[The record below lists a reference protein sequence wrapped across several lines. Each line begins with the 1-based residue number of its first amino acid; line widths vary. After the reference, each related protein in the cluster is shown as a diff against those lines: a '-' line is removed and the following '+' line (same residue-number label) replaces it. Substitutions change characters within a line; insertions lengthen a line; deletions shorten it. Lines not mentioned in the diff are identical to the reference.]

1 MQARAFVQPAAMS
14 PLLAKFLHVRR
25 TELNRTLQ
33 VAGFAIVLGWAMY
46 TAFSAA
52 QSIFLNKSGPQAY
65 PLFFV
70 VLALAVWPMVA
81 VQGWLTRRFGVGRA
95 FRITL
100 AANALA
106 ALAVFAAY
114 VIREDST
121 VAFAAYVVYSV
132 AFELVMLQ
140 FWTFVSQHFNLLE
153 GKRIFPVIAAGS
165 SIGYI
170 LAGVTTTIVAV
181 YATEPLIFVWAFGSI
196 AAAIMSRSL
205 ERTLFRPAFI
215 DDVDEVFADHEAALK
230 THGVVAVLRGA
241 FDYLT
246 GSRLVLAMVLFAF
259 ALQIASRIGD
269 YLVAV
274 LFVQATHNNLQS
286 LTILIG
292 NAWLASYVVQLAV
305 SLFVTPWVLAK
316 LGVKNAIM
324 VLPLFT
330 LIGFTAVAI
339 APILSTSLFLFI
351 VRNGLQTGLDDPA
364 ENVLGGALPAQIGPK
379 LKLLLDNA
387 VLPGAAVVTGVALLV
402 VQRTIAASVEVLA
415 VLGVVMAIAF
425 ILAAL
430 RVRALYVSAIYDR
443 LRTHALSLADFQQA
457 IGRPNPEQIAELQ
470 GYVRSGDDKVRQ
482 FATAALG
489 KSAPETFN
497 SMLPEL
503 LAAPDPMVRRLAL
516 QLAPPNSFTV
526 EQLDAASQDGDS
538 WVRAAAAVAGARRKD
553 RWFQSEEVMRGL
565 WNSSMPDSRPAV
577 VWAAVFVGDR
587 KTIVEAMK
595 DGDPRVRLESLRSFA
610 KLKGDVAGVAGA
622 LIACLR
628 DEDVEVRREALRQA
642 TRWSSPPEEHQAYAE
657 ALADGLASGDRD
669 VRRLAAEAM
678 AAQSP
683 DALALTL
690 PLLAAQDEA
699 AAAIVEALMRSGRP
713 ELFRHARTHLESHLA
728 DALHLA
734 RLSARVAAAARQQA
748 RDDGSNYALLRIG
761 LDDYVRKGIDSG
773 LSAMRALHGK
783 RGFATVERGLASDEA
798 RARGEALETLINFGP
813 GWLAGPLAQLL
824 DPESLDSG
832 SARPL
837 TNAELEALAN
847 HHDKWV
853 KETAEAASHGPGESM
868 KELIALKRVPLFSML
883 TLEQL
888 ASIDRLMVTRHYVK
902 GESIFRKGDV
912 GAELYVVME
921 GEVRIHLDHDGHEVT
936 LARHGPSKVV
946 GEMSV
951 FDDQPRSASAQAVE
965 NTTVRVLRRDRM
977 QAIVHEHPEVLLE
990 FVKYLSQRLRV
1001 MNEQLEAAAP
1011 PVAAPLDHEG
1021 AGTPDV

>member
-1 MQARAFVQPAAMS
+1 MQHQGFVQPASMS

-52 QSIFLNKSGPQAY
+52 QSIFLNKAGPQAY
-65 PLFFV
+65 PLFFI

-81 VQGWLTRRFGVGRA
+81 LQSALTRRFGVGQA

-100 AANALA
+100 AANVVA
-106 ALAVFAAY
+106 ALATYAAY
-114 VIREDST
+114 MWREDST
-121 VAFAAYVVYSV
+121 VSFMAYVVYSV

-140 FWTFVSQHFNLLE
+140 FWSFVSQHFNVLE

-170 LAGVTTTIVAV
+170 LAGITTTIVAV
-181 YATEPLIFVWAFGSI
+181 YATEPLIFVWAFGSL

-215 DDVDEVFADHEAALK
+215 DDADEFLADHQVALK
-230 THGVVAVLRGA
+230 RHGIVATLRGA
-241 FDYLT
+241 IEHMT
-246 GSRLVLAMVLFAF
+246 GSRLVLALVLFAF

-274 LFVQATHNNLQS
+274 LFVQATHNNLQA

-305 SLFVTPWVLAK
+305 SLFVTPLVLAK

-324 VLPLFT
+324 GLPLFT
-330 LIGFTAVAI
+330 LIGFTAVAV
-339 APILSTSLFLFI
+339 APMLSTGLFLFI
-351 VRNGLQTGLDDPA
+351 VRNGLQTGLHDPV
-364 ENVLGGALPAQIGPK
+364 ENVLGSALPAQVGPK

-387 VLPGAAVVTGVALLV
+387 VLPGAAVVTGVGLLV
-402 VQRTIAASVEVLA
+402 VQRTVAGGVVGLA
-415 VLGVVMAIAF
+415 GLGVVMSILF
-425 ILAAL
+425 IFAGL
-430 RVRALYVSAIYDR
+430 RVRSLYVNAIYDR

-457 IGRPNPEQIAELQ
+457 VGRPNPEQIAELQ
-470 GYVRSGDDKVRQ
+470 GYIRTGDDRVRQ

-489 KSAPETFN
+489 KSSPEAFAA
-497 SMLPEL
+497 MVPEL
-503 LAAPDPMVRRLAL
+503 LGAADPVVRRLAL
-516 QLAPPNSFTV
+516 QMAASDSYTDAQLEAAS
-526 EQLDAASQDGDS
+526 LDADG
-538 WVRAAAAVAGARRKD
+538 WVRAAAAVAGATRKD
-553 RWFQSEEVMRGL
+553 GWSRSDELRLAL
-565 WNSSMPDSRPAV
+565 WHSTAV
-577 VWAAVFVGDR
+577 ADRSAAVWAAAFVADSETVIAAMRDR
-587 KTIVEAMK
+587 
-595 DGDPRVRLESLRSFA
+595 DSRVRLESLRSFA
-610 KLKGDVAGVAGA
+610 KMKGEVAGVSGA

-628 DEDVEVRREALRQA
+628 DDDIEVRREALRQA
-642 TRWSSPPEEHQAYAE
+642 IRWTSPPDDHQAYAE

-683 DALALTL
+683 DALLLSL
-690 PLLAAQDEA
+690 PLLAAQDQA
-699 AAAIVEALMRSGRP
+699 AAAVVEALMRSGRP
-713 ELFRHARTHLESHLA
+713 ELFQRAREHLESHLA

-734 RLSARVAAAARQQA
+734 RLSARAAAASERQA
-748 RDDGSNYALLRIG
+748 DGEAYEVLRLG

-783 RGFATVERGLASDEA
+783 RGFATVERGLVSDEA
-798 RARGEALETLINFGP
+798 QARGEALETLINFGP

-837 TNAELEALAN
+837 THAELEGLAN

-853 KETAEAASHGPGESM
+853 KETAEAASEGPGESM
-868 KELIALKRVPLFSML
+868 KELIALKRVPLFSTL

-912 GAELYVVME
+912 GAELYVVLE

-965 NTTVRVLRRDRM
+965 DTTVRVLRRDRM

-990 FVKYLSQRLRV
+990 FVKNLSQRLRV
-1001 MNEQLEAAAP
+1001 MNEQLQSAAADD
-1011 PVAAPLDHEG
+1011 AP
-1021 AGTPDV
+1021 TPSVR

>member
-1 MQARAFVQPAAMS
+1 MQVQGFVRPAAMS

-33 VAGFAIVLGWAMY
+33 VAGFAIVLGWALY

-52 QSIFLNKSGPQAY
+52 QSIFLNKAGPQAY
-65 PLFFV
+65 PLFFI
-70 VLALAVWPMVA
+70 VLALAGWPMIA
-81 VQGWLTRRFGVGRA
+81 LQGVVTRRYGVGRS

-100 AANALA
+100 GANAVA
-106 ALAVFAAY
+106 AIAVYAAY
-114 VIREDST
+114 VIREDSA

-132 AFELVMLQ
+132 AFELVMLT
-140 FWTFVSQHFNLLE
+140 FWSFVSQHFNVLE

-205 ERTLFRPAFI
+205 ERTLFRPAFV
-215 DDVDEVFADHEAALK
+215 DDTDEFLADHEAALK
-230 THGVVAVLRGA
+230 KHGVLTGLKAA
-241 FDYLT
+241 FRYVT
-246 GSRLVLAMVLFAF
+246 GSRLVLALILLAL
-259 ALQIASRIGD
+259 ALQVASRIGD

-292 NAWLASYVVQLAV
+292 NAWLVSYLVQLVV
-305 SLFVTPWVLAK
+305 SLFVTPWVLNK
-316 LGVKNAIM
+316 LGVKNALM
-324 VLPLFT
+324 ALPMFT

-339 APILSTSLFLFI
+339 APVLSTALFLFV
-351 VRNGLQTGLDDPA
+351 VRNGLQTGLDDPV
-364 ENVLGGALPAQIGPK
+364 ENVLGSALPAQVGPK
-379 LKLLLDNA
+379 LKLLLDNG
-387 VLPGAAVVTGVALLV
+387 VLPGAAVVTGVGLLV
-402 VQRTIAASVEVLA
+402 VQRTIAASVETVA
-415 VLGVVMAIAF
+415 MLGVVIGILF

-430 RVRALYVSAIYDR
+430 WVRSLYVTAIYDR

-457 IGRPNPEQIAELQ
+457 LGRSSPEQVAELQ
-470 GYVRSGDDKVRQ
+470 GYIRAGDDKVRQ

-489 KSAPETFN
+489 KASPEAFAAL
-497 SMLPEL
+497 LPDL
-503 LAAPDPMVRRLAL
+503 LTADDPIVRRLAL
-516 QLAPPNSFTV
+516 QMAAPASITL
-526 EQLDAASQDGDS
+526 EQLESAASDTDG
-538 WVRAAAAVAGARRKD
+538 WVRAAAAVAGSNRRWERSDGLLRALWQSSLTED
-553 RWFQSEEVMRGL
+553 R
-565 WNSSMPDSRPAV
+565 AAA
-577 VWAAVFVGDR
+577 VWAASFVGDHE
-587 KTIVEAMK
+587 TIVTAMR
-595 DGDPRVRLESLRSFA
+595 DRDARVRLESIRSFA
-610 KLKGDVAGVAGA
+610 KMKGDVTGIADP

-628 DEDVEVRREALRQA
+628 DDDIEVRREALRQA
-642 TRWSSPPEEHQAYAE
+642 VRWTPPVDQHQAYAE

-690 PLLAAQDEA
+690 PLLAAQDQA
-699 AAAIVEALMRSGRP
+699 AAAVIEALIRSGRP
-713 ELFRHARTHLESHLA
+713 ELFRQARGHLESHLA

-734 RLSARVAAAARQQA
+734 RLSARVARAASQQEGGEA
-748 RDDGSNYALLRIG
+748 AGYALLRIG
-761 LDDYVRKGIDSG
+761 LDDYARKGIDSG

-783 RGFATVERGLASDEA
+783 RGFATVERGLMSDEVQA
-798 RARGEALETLINFGP
+798 RVEALETLINFGP

-853 KETAEAASHGPGESM
+853 KETADAASRGPDDHM
-868 KELIALKRVPLFSML
+868 KELIALKRVPLFSTL

-902 GESIFRKGDV
+902 GESIFRKGEV
-912 GAELYVVME
+912 GAELYVVLE

-951 FDDQPRSASAQAVE
+951 FDDQPRSASAEATQS
-965 NTTVRVLRRDRM
+965 TTVRVLRRDRM

-990 FVKYLSQRLRV
+990 FVKNLSQRLRM
-1001 MNEQLEAAAP
+1001 MNEQLESATADDLPAT
-1011 PVAAPLDHEG
+1011 VG
-1021 AGTPDV
+1021 

>member
-1 MQARAFVQPAAMS
+1 MQARRIVQPAAMS

-52 QSIFLNKSGPQAY
+52 QSIFLNKAGPQAY
-65 PLFFV
+65 PLFFI

-81 VQGWLTRRFGVGRA
+81 LLGALTRRVGVGRA
-95 FRITL
+95 FRINL
-100 AANALA
+100 GANAIM
-106 ALAVFAAY
+106 AVLVYVAY

-132 AFELVMLQ
+132 AFELVMLH
-140 FWTFVSQHFNLLE
+140 FWSFVSQHFNVLE
-153 GKRIFPVIAAGS
+153 SKRIFPVIAAGL

-170 LAGVTTTIVAV
+170 LAGFTTTVVAV
-181 YATEPLIFVWAFGSI
+181 FATEPLIFVWGIGSI

-205 ERTLFRPAFI
+205 ERTLFRPAYI
-215 DDVDEVFADHEAALK
+215 DDVDEFFAEHEAAIK
-230 THGVVAVLRGA
+230 KHGVMAALRAAVN
-241 FDYLT
+241 YVT
-246 GSRLVLAMVLFAF
+246 GSRLVFALVLFTLV
-259 ALQIASRIGD
+259 LQIASRVGD

-274 LFVQATHNNLQS
+274 LFVNATHNNLQS

-292 NAWLASYVVQLAV
+292 DAWLASYVVQLVV
-305 SLFVTPWVLAK
+305 SLFVTPWILNR

-324 VLPLFT
+324 VLPIFT
-330 LIGFTAVAI
+330 LLGFTAVA
-339 APILSTSLFLFI
+339 ASPVLGTALFLFI
-351 VRNGLQTGLDDPA
+351 VRNGLQTGLDDPV
-364 ENVLGGALPAQIGPK
+364 ENVLGNALPAQVGPK

-387 VLPGAAVVTGVALLV
+387 VLPGAAVASGVILLV

-415 VLGVVMAIAF
+415 VIGIGMAVLF

-430 RVRALYVSAIYDR
+430 RVRSLYVTAIYDR

-457 IGRPNPEQIAELQ
+457 LGRPGPEQIAELQ
-470 GYVRSGDDKVRQ
+470 GYIRGGDDKVRP
-482 FATAALG
+482 FATAILG
-489 KSAPETFN
+489 KASPQAFAA
-497 SMLPEL
+497 MLPEL
-503 LAAPDPMVRRLAL
+503 LSAADPAVRKLAF
-516 QLAPPNSFTV
+516 QMAPPDSFTID
-526 EQLDAASQDGDS
+526 QLEGAARDPDG
-538 WVRAAAAVAGARRKD
+538 WVRAAVAVAGATRKD
-553 RWFQSEEVMRGL
+553 RWAPSEGLMRGL
-565 WNSSMPDSRPAV
+565 WQSRAASDRAAA
-577 VWAAVFVGDR
+577 VWAAAFTSDHSTV
-587 KTIVEAMK
+587 IQAMQ

-610 KLKGDVAGVAGA
+610 KQKGETVGVATA

-628 DEDVEVRREALRQA
+628 DDDIEVRREALRQA
-642 TRWSSPPEEHQAYAE
+642 VRWAPPADEHQAYAE

-683 DALALTL
+683 DALMLTL

-699 AAAIVEALMRSGRP
+699 ASATIEALIRSGRP
-713 ELFRHARTHLESHLA
+713 DLFRRARIHLESQLA

-734 RLSARVAAAARQQA
+734 RLSARGARAVSRQDNGEAA
-748 RDDGSNYALLRIG
+748 GYTLLRVG
-761 LDDYVRKGIDSG
+761 LDDYVRGGIHSALG
-773 LSAMRALHGK
+773 AMRALHGK
-783 RGFATVERGLASDEA
+783 RGFATVERGLLSDESQA
-798 RARGEALETLINFGP
+798 RVEALETLINFGP

-837 TNAELEALAN
+837 THAELEALSN
-847 HHDKWV
+847 HRDKWV
-853 KETAEAASHGPGESM
+853 KETAQAASQGPGQHM
-868 KELIALKRVPLFSML
+868 KELIALKRVPLFSTL

-912 GAELYVVME
+912 GAELYVVLE
-921 GEVRIHLDHDGHEVT
+921 GEIRVHLDHDGHEVT

-951 FDDQPRSASAQAVE
+951 FDDQPRSASAEATE
-965 NTTVRVLRRDRM
+965 DTTARVLRRDRM

-990 FVKYLSQRLRV
+990 FVKNLSQRLRV
-1001 MNEQLEAAAP
+1001 MNEQLESASAGDVRAP
-1011 PVAAPLDHEG
+1011 VG
-1021 AGTPDV
+1021 

>member
-1 MQARAFVQPAAMS
+1 MQTRGFVQPAAMS

-52 QSIFLNKSGPQAY
+52 QSIFLNKAGPQAY
-65 PLFFV
+65 PLFFI

-81 VQGWLTRRFGVGRA
+81 LQGLVTRRFGVGRA
-95 FRITL
+95 FRMTL
-100 AANALA
+100 GANAIA
-106 ALAVFAAY
+106 AVIIYAAY
-114 VIREDST
+114 VIRENST

-132 AFELVMLQ
+132 AFELVMLT
-140 FWTFVSQHFNLLE
+140 FWTFVSQHFNVLE
-153 GKRIFPVIAAGS
+153 SKRIFPVIAAGS

-170 LAGVTTTIVAV
+170 LAGVTTTVVAV

-205 ERTLFRPAFI
+205 ERTLFRPAFV
-215 DDVDEVFADHEAALK
+215 DDPDEFFADQEAALK
-230 THGVVAVLRGA
+230 KHGVVAVLRGA
-241 FDYLT
+241 VRYVT
-246 GSRLVLAMVLFAF
+246 GNRLVLALILLALT
-259 ALQIASRIGD
+259 LQIASRIGD

-305 SLFVTPWVLAK
+305 SLFVTPWILNK
-316 LGVKNAIM
+316 LGVKNALM
-324 VLPLFT
+324 ALPLFT
-330 LIGFTAVAI
+330 LVGFTAVAV
-339 APILSTSLFLFI
+339 APVLSTALFLFV
-351 VRNGLQTGLDDPA
+351 VRNGLQTGLDDPV
-364 ENVLGGALPAQIGPK
+364 ENVLGNALPAQVGPK
-379 LKLLLDNA
+379 LKLLLDNG
-387 VLPGAAVVTGVALLV
+387 VLPGAAVLTGVGLLV
-402 VQRTIAASVEVLA
+402 VQRTVAAGVETLA
-415 VLGVVMAIAF
+415 VMGVAVGILF

-430 RVRALYVSAIYDR
+430 WVRSLYVTAIYDR

-457 IGRPNPEQIAELQ
+457 LGRPTPEQTAELQ
-470 GYVRSGDDKVRQ
+470 GYIRTGDDKTRQ

-489 KSAPETFN
+489 KAAPEAFAA
-497 SMLPEL
+497 MLPEL
-503 LAAPDPMVRRLAL
+503 LAVDDRIVRRLAL
-516 QLAPPNSFTV
+516 QLAPPASITV
-526 EQLDAASQDGDS
+526 EQLKSAAEDSDG
-538 WVRAAAAVAGARRKD
+538 WVRAAAAVAGANRKWETADALLRDLWESNVAED
-553 RWFQSEEVMRGL
+553 R
-565 WNSSMPDSRPAV
+565 AAA
-577 VWAAVFVGDR
+577 VWAAASAGGHER
-587 KTIVEAMK
+587 IAMAMR
-595 DGDPRVRLESLRSFA
+595 DADPRVRLESIRSFA
-610 KLKGDVAGVAGA
+610 KMKGDVAGISDP
-622 LIACLR
+622 LIDCLR
-628 DEDVEVRREALRQA
+628 DDNIEVRREALRQA
-642 TRWSSPPEEHQAYAE
+642 VRWTPPLDRHQAYAE
-657 ALADGLASGDRD
+657 ALADGLRSGDRD

-683 DALALTL
+683 DALVLTL
-690 PLLAAQDEA
+690 PLLAAQDQA
-699 AAAIVEALMRSGRP
+699 AAAIIEALMRSGRP
-713 ELFRHARTHLESHLA
+713 ELFQRARGHLESHLA

-734 RLSARVAAAARQQA
+734 RLSARVARAAHERAG
-748 RDDGSNYALLRIG
+748 DDAAGYALLRIG
-761 LDDYVRKGIDSG
+761 LDDYARAGVDSG

-783 RGFATVERGLASDEA
+783 RGFATVERGLMSDEPQA
-798 RARGEALETLINFGP
+798 RMEALETLINFGP

-853 KETAEAASHGPGESM
+853 KETAEAASKGAGDHM
-868 KELIALKRVPLFSML
+868 KELIALKRVPLFSNL

-902 GESIFRKGDV
+902 GETIFRKGDV
-912 GAELYVVME
+912 GAELYVVLE
-921 GEVRIHLDHDGHEVT
+921 GEVRVHLDHDGHEVT
-936 LARHGPSKVV
+936 LAGYGPSKVV

-951 FDDQPRSASAQAVE
+951 FDDQPRSASAEAAA

-990 FVKYLSQRLRV
+990 FIKNLSQRLRV
-1001 MNEQLEAAAP
+1001 MNEQLESA
-1011 PVAAPLDHEG
+1011 
-1021 AGTPDV
+1021 TPDDLPATVG